1 MFIQRYLRLASPH
14 TPHSP
19 HMPHAEHSTHA
30 AASSGGSSLHTEP
43 QHNVH
48 RGECVSR
55 EGETHVRN
63 WNEPFEHRLCP
74 VLLKPFF
81 PRPFRRRAHR
91 CVSFIG
97 SCSLAS
103 GTIID
108 SLAARSSIHSRQT
121 DAVRISLDRTAFSF
135 PLVVAVAAPKFS
147 FASHMHLRE
156 IQSLPFDSKLRV
168 IVFCFILPSAHYAR
182 GCYHSVQRC

>member
-1 MFIQRYLRLASPH
+1 MPQRAVAEAVCTQSRSTMFIGANVFQGRVRLMFETGTS
-14 TPHSP
+14 HSNIVCVLCFSNRFFP
-19 HMPHAEHSTHA
+19 VHFDVALT
-30 AASSGGSSLHTEP
+30 AASRSS
-43 QHNVH
+43 V
-48 RGECVSR
+48 VA
-55 EGETHVRN
+55 
-63 WNEPFEHRLCP
+63 
-74 VLLKPFF
+74 LL
-81 PRPFRRRAHR
+81 
-91 CVSFIG
+91 
-97 SCSLAS
+97 
-103 GTIID
+103 
-108 SLAARSSIHSRQT
+108 LAARSSIHSRQT